1 MADIRFKQVVKRFGA
16 VTAVDNLN
24 LEVGPG
30 ELLSL
35 LGPSGCGK
43 TTALRMLAGFER
55 PTSGTMEIGGQVIN
69 DVPPQQREI
78 GIVFQDYAVFPTMT
92 VADNVAYGLRLRR
105 VSSAEMRRRVD
116 ETLELVGLNGFQRRM
131 PNQLSGGQL
140 QRVALARALV
150 IRPRV
155 LLLDEPLSNLDA
167 ALRLNIRKEIRKI
180 QQELGMTTVFV
191 THDQEEAMSISDRV
205 AVMRTAQLV
214 QVGTPMTIYE
224 QPRSAFVANFI
235 GRTTLKQGKVTA
247 VSADMTRIDVGGLEL
262 LAKTQEEVEVGT
274 AVWVSVRPQHVRYE
288 RSETEGAADTGA
300 TQAGDAATR
309 LQGVVDYLEPLGA
322 LVRGEV
328 RSQRGGHFLFEI
340 ADPQTRPV
348 PTTGT
353 RATFI
358 IQPEH
363 VVYGSMS
370 DSDKELFVTGAEETA
385 RAS

>member
-1 MADIRFKQVVKRFGA
+1 MKRFGN

-24 LEVGPG
+24 LEVARG
-30 ELLSL
+30 ELISL

-55 PTSGTMEIGGQVIN
+55 PTEGTLEIGGNVIN

-105 VSSAEMRRRVD
+105 VTGSDLNRRVD
-116 ETLELVGLNGFQRRM
+116 ATLELVGLDGYQRRM

-167 ALRLNIRKEIRKI
+167 ALRLSIRKEIRKI
-180 QQELGMTTVFV
+180 QQELGMTTLFV

-214 QVGTPMTIYE
+214 QVGTPLAIYE

-235 GRTTLKQGKVTA
+235 GRTTLKRGTVTA
-247 VSADMTRIDVGGLEL
+247 ADAELTRIDVDGIGL
-262 LAKTQEEVEVGT
+262 LAKTRNRVSVGES
-274 AVWVSVRPQHVRYE
+274 VWVSVRPQHVRYADDGATGSSTHSRTTE
-288 RSETEGAADTGA
+288 DAEGAT
-300 TQAGDAATR
+300 TLR
-309 LQGVVDYLEPLGA
+309 GVVDYLEPLGA
-322 LVRGEV
+322 VVRGEF
-328 RSQRGGHFLFEI
+328 RTDGGGNFVFEI
-340 ADPQTRPV
+340 ADPQSRAV
-348 PTTGT
+348 PATGA
-353 RATFI
+353 RATFVV
-358 IQPEH
+358 QPAH
-363 VVYGSMS
+363 VVYGRMT
-370 DSDKELFVTGAEETA
+370 DADRELFVAAVAESGPA
-385 RAS
+385 AS

>member
-1 MADIRFKQVVKRFGA
+1 VADIRLKQVVKRFGE

-24 LEVGPG
+24 LEVGAG
-30 ELLSL
+30 ELISL

-43 TTALRMLAGFER
+43 TTVLRMLAGFER
-55 PTSGTMEIGGQVIN
+55 PTSGTLEIGGKVIN

-78 GIVFQDYAVFPTMT
+78 GIVFQDYAVFPTMS
-92 VADNVAYGLRLRR
+92 VEDNVAYGLRLRR
-105 VSSAEMRRRVD
+105 VTGGELRRRVD
-116 ETLELVGLNGFQRRM
+116 ETLDLVGLNGYQKRM

-167 ALRLNIRKEIRKI
+167 ALRLSIRKEIRKI

-214 QVGTPMTIYE
+214 QVDTPMVIYE
-224 QPRSAFVANFI
+224 QPRSAFVANFV

-247 VSADMTRIDVGGLEL
+247 ADKELTRIDVDGLEL
-262 LAKTQEEVEVGT
+262 LAKTKEEVPVGGH
-274 AVWVSVRPQHVRYE
+274 VWVSVRPQHVQYAPE
-288 RSETEGAADTGA
+288 SADAGGAAAMNGA
-300 TQAGDAATR
+300 AK

-322 LVRGEV
+322 VVRGEV
-328 RSQRGGHFLFEI
+328 CSERGGHFLFEI
-340 ADPQTRPV
+340 ADPLSRPV
-348 PTTGT
+348 PETGGQ
-353 RATFI
+353 ATFVI
-358 IQPEH
+358 RPEH
-363 VVYGSMS
+363 VVYGRMTKA
-370 DSDKELFVTGAEETA
+370 DEAVFAKEAEETA
-385 RAS
+385 QAS

>member
-1 MADIRFKQVVKRFGA
+1 MADIRLKQIVKRFGE

-24 LEVGPG
+24 LEVGAG
-30 ELLSL
+30 ELISL

-43 TTALRMLAGFER
+43 TTVLRMLAGFER
-55 PTSGTMEIGGQVIN
+55 PTSGTLEIGGKVVN

-78 GIVFQDYAVFPTMT
+78 GIVFQDYAVFPTMS
-92 VADNVAYGLRLRR
+92 VEDNVAYGLRLRR
-105 VSSAEMRRRVD
+105 VTGAELRRRVD
-116 ETLELVGLNGFQRRM
+116 ETLDLVGLNGYQKRM

-167 ALRLNIRKEIRKI
+167 ALRLSIRKEIRKI
-180 QQELGMTTVFV
+180 QQELDMTTVFV

-214 QVGTPMTIYE
+214 QVDTPMAIYE
-224 QPRSAFVANFI
+224 RPRSAFVASFV

-247 VSADMTRIDVGGLEL
+247 ADKDVTRIDVDGLEL
-262 LAKTQEEVEVGT
+262 LAETKEEVPVG
-274 AVWVSVRPQHVRYE
+274 ASVWVSVRPQHVQYE
-288 RSETEGAADTGA
+288 PGSAEVGGDDAAAMNGAAK
-300 TQAGDAATR
+300 

-322 LVRGEV
+322 VVRGEV
-328 RSQRGGHFLFEI
+328 RSERGGHFLFEI
-340 ADPQTRPV
+340 ADPQSRPV
-348 PTTGT
+348 PGTGAQ
-353 RATFI
+353 ATFVI
-358 IQPEH
+358 RPEH
-363 VVYGSMS
+363 VVYGQMTEA
-370 DSDKELFVTGAEETA
+370 DKAVFAKEAEETA